1 MWKGIG
7 VQCYRVKER
16 VCLVMDKF
24 SPKKIDKEIIS
35 IRVSVDLLKRVD
47 DEATKADI
55 SRNEMI
61 NQCIDYALGHLEK
74 Q

>member
-1 MWKGIG
+1 
-7 VQCYRVKER
+7 
-16 VCLVMDKF
+16 MDKF